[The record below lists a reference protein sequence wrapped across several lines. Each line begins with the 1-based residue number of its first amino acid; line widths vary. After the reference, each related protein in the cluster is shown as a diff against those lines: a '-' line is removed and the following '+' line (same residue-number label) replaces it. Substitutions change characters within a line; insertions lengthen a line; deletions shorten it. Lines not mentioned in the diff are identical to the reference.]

1 MKFELPGL
9 SINPFEKDVV
19 HKPRECPSSVAT
31 LNEDI
36 LSGLVT
42 AFESVNADRTGVGN
56 KAELILSAAPGY
68 GKSHLVGRL
77 FKALNH
83 KATQIFLTP
92 FQTVSLC
99 WQSIL
104 LHIVNELDYPE
115 SSDETKWA
123 FDEPRQL
130 DALAEGVL
138 KNLIANAIDEG
149 LVRIVQGELQPEQLR
164 KSPEISLGKGSDPK
178 STWLRDH
185 FIDELLPLCQQQLFP
200 LRLTSTGWLKVLFYY
215 LTSSPGSEIRQ
226 GCLAWL
232 RYETLE
238 DSIIQSFGIGPG
250 ENPRSEPVDVVNNA
264 CWLRIHDFCKL
275 ARYYRPFLFS
285 FDQTEDYKTNLE
297 LLQQFG
303 RVVVRMVNEVPNQL
317 TVVTANQAI
326 WDNQIFPN
334 IDDAHRDRFSISKQ
348 LRGLDSR
355 EAEELIR
362 LRLAP
367 FAPTGELLDRFVD
380 RQWLNAVFSGRKT
393 LPAREF
399 MQQCRDRW
407 AGVKI
412 EAPVPP
418 LDQIFEEYLSEF
430 RVNPRWRYFDPD
442 VFRWLV
448 KGPLAADSAIVC
460 TENNKET
467 PFAELQWS
475 VPGRAEILFG
485 FVRELHFTQW
495 KKIADVAEAWRAKHP
510 GKVAKII
517 YFRSEDLN
525 PVPKPTWTKTGP
537 AIRAALGPGLLV
549 LSKEESTVLNA
560 ARDLYLEAVSGNVS
574 GYSGEDVLRFLQ
586 KRLAPWRERIL
597 QSPSPSHLEDPEQRT
612 PSKPPDQSFLEKLR
626 TLLRQ
631 EKFLS
636 LSDALEKLG
645 AGTSEDLLLEAC
657 EKIPQIQKIAHPN
670 MVVLIWQG

>member
-19 HKPRECPSSVAT
+19 HKPRECPSSVTT

-36 LSGLVT
+36 LSGLIT
-42 AFESVNADRTGVGN
+42 AFESVNADRASVGN
-56 KAELILSAAPGY
+56 KTELILSAAPGY

-77 FKALNH
+77 FKALNR

-104 LHIVNELDYPE
+104 LHLVNELDYPE

-138 KNLIANAIDEG
+138 KNLIADAIDEG
-149 LVRIVQGELQPEQLR
+149 VVRIVQGELQADQLR
-164 KSPEISLGKGSDPK
+164 KASEISIGKGADPR
-178 STWLRDH
+178 STWLRGH
-185 FIDELLPLCQQQLFP
+185 FIDELLPLCQQRLFP
-200 LRLTSTGWLKVLFYY
+200 LRLISTGWLKVLFHY
-215 LTSSPGSEIRQ
+215 LTSSPGSDIRQ

-232 RYETLE
+232 RYETLD
-238 DSIIQSFGIGPG
+238 DSIVQSLGIGPG
-250 ENPRSEPVDVVNNA
+250 ENPRSEPVDVVNNS

-275 ARYYRPFLFS
+275 ARYYRPFLFC
-285 FDQTEDYKTNLE
+285 FDQTEDYATNLE

-317 TVVTANQAI
+317 TVVTANQGI
-326 WDNQIFPN
+326 WDNKISPN
-334 IDDAHRDRFSISKQ
+334 IDLAHRARFSVSKE
-348 LRGLDSR
+348 LRGLEVR
-355 EAEELIR
+355 EAQELIR
-362 LRLAP
+362 LRLTP
-367 FAPTGELLDRFVD
+367 FAPAQELLERFVD
-380 RQWLNAVFSGRKT
+380 RPWLNAVFSGRKT
-393 LPAREF
+393 LPVREF

-407 AGVKI
+407 NGAKTA
-412 EAPVPP
+412 API
-418 LDQIFEEYLSEF
+418 LALEQIFEEYLSEF

-448 KGPLAADSAIVC
+448 RGPLAADPAIVC

-467 PFAELQWS
+467 PFVELQWS
-475 VPGRAEILFG
+475 VQGRAEILFG
-485 FVRELHFTQW
+485 FVRELHFTRW
-495 KKIADVAEAWRAKHP
+495 KKIADVADAWRAKNP

-537 AIRAALGPGLLV
+537 VIRAALGPGLLV
-549 LSKEESTVLNA
+549 LSKEESVELCR
-560 ARDLYLEAVSGNVS
+560 ARPLSRSG
-574 GYSGEDVLRFLQ
+574 LRKCL
-586 KRLAPWRERIL
+586 RIFG
-597 QSPSPSHLEDPEQRT
+597 R
-612 PSKPPDQSFLEKLR
+612 
-626 TLLRQ
+626 
-631 EKFLS
+631 
-636 LSDALEKLG
+636 
-645 AGTSEDLLLEAC
+645 
-657 EKIPQIQKIAHPN
+657 
-670 MVVLIWQG
+670 